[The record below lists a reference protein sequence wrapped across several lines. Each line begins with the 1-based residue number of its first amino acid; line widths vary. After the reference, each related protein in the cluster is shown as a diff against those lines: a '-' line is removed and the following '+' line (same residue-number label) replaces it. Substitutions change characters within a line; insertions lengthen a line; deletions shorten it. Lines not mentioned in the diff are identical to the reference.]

1 VTAKTTIK
9 VEHLLIERSIEKG
22 EGDWKTCGEDTTWN
36 LVDRR
41 VLVFIRAYA
50 WMTTRSLDGK
60 SSKEIKF
67 VCSRLLQ
74 ARRAEEERNMVVNTA
89 RVWQSCSAG
98 PVLILFI
105 ATND

>member
-1 VTAKTTIK
+1 MTAKTTIK

-50 WMTTRSLDGK
+50 CMTTRSLDGK
-60 SSKEIKF
+60 SSKEI
-67 VCSRLLQ
+67 CLQ
-74 ARRAEEERNMVVNTA
+74 TLAGQHGEEGKLKLDL
-89 RVWQSCSAG
+89 WQLCSAG